1 MLRACFR
8 QCSAQSNAA
17 QPRDVA
23 ARCSH
28 DTMVC
33 ISTATSQGVGH
44 GMYLVYL
51 LEKTEGLLKV
61 DVLLFAIFEFGTL
74 STLAALTAVIV
85 D

>member
-1 MLRACFR
+1 
-8 QCSAQSNAA
+8 
-17 QPRDVA
+17 
-23 ARCSH
+23 
-28 DTMVC
+28 MVC